1 MADGT
6 TESAWG
12 FRPIATGP
20 WAGWSTYGEYAAEP
34 FEDHAGPFYTRLEPD
49 DRVVCAF
56 RADKHHTNGSG
67 FMHGGA
73 LMTFAD
79 YSIFIIAREALAGH
93 GSVTA
98 SMNCEFVD
106 AGRQGELIECRGEV
120 VRAGASMVFVRG
132 MITTGGR
139 PLLNFSSII
148 KKLRRRSS

>member
-6 TESAWG
+6 TEAAWG
-12 FRPIATGP
+12 FKPIATGE
-20 WAGWSTYGEYAAEP
+20 WAGWSTYGDEP
-34 FEDHAGPFYTRLEPD
+34 FEDHAGPFYARLED
-49 DRVVCAF
+49 GGQVVCAF
-56 RADKHHTNGSG
+56 RADKHHMNGGG

-79 YSIFIIAREALAGH
+79 YSIFVIARQALEGH

-106 AGRQGELIECRGEV
+106 AGREGELIECRGEV

-132 MITTGGR
+132 MITTDGR

-148 KKLRRRSS
+148 KKLRRRAG

>member
-6 TESAWG
+6 TESTWG
-12 FRPIATGP
+12 FRPIASGE
-20 WAGWSTYGEYAAEP
+20 WAGWSTYGEYGHEP
-34 FEDHAGPFYTRLEPD
+34 FEDHAGPFYARLDENGQ
-49 DRVVCAF
+49 VVCGF
-56 RADKHHTNGSG
+56 RADAHHMNGSG

-79 YSIFIIAREALAGH
+79 FSIFVIAREALTGH

-106 AGRQGELIECRGEV
+106 AGREGELIECRGEV

-132 MITTGGR
+132 IISTDGR

-148 KKLRRRSS
+148 KKLRRR

>member
-6 TESAWG
+6 TETTGG
-12 FRPIATGP
+12 FRPVAAGE
-20 WAGWSTYGEYAAEP
+20 WAGWSTYGDSP
-34 FEDHAGPFYTRLEPD
+34 FEDHAGPFYSRLDETGQA
-49 DRVVCAF
+49 VCAF
-56 RADKHHTNGSG
+56 RAGKHHMNGDNG
-67 FMHGGA
+67 FMHGGC

-79 YSIFIIAREALAGH
+79 YAIFIFAREALAGH

-106 AGRQGELIECRGEV
+106 AGREGELIECRGEV

-132 MITTGGR
+132 MITAGGR

-148 KKLRRRSS
+148 KKLRRR

>member
-12 FRPIATGP
+12 FRPVASGE
-20 WAGWSTYGEYAAEP
+20 WAGWSTYGEYGREP
-34 FEDHAGPFYTRLEPD
+34 FEDHAGPFYARLDENGH
-49 DRVVCAF
+49 VVCGF
-56 RADKHHTNGSG
+56 RADAHHMNGSG

-79 YSIFIIAREALAGH
+79 FAIFVIAREGLAGH

-106 AGRQGELIECRGEV
+106 AAQQGDLIECRGDM
-120 VRAGASMVFVRG
+120 VRAGASLVFVRG
-132 MITTGGR
+132 MITTGAK
-139 PLLNFSSII
+139 PLLNF
-148 KKLRRRSS
+148 

>member
-12 FRPIATGP
+12 FKPVASGE
-20 WAGWSTYGEYAAEP
+20 WAGWSTYGAEP
-34 FEDHAGPFYTRLEPD
+34 FEDHAGPFYVRLDENG
-49 DRVVCAF
+49 RVVCAF
-56 RADKHHTNGSG
+56 RADKHHMNGGG
-67 FMHGGA
+67 FMHGGC

-79 YSIFIIAREALAGH
+79 YSIFLIARDALTGH

-106 AGRQGELIECRGEV
+106 AGREGELIECRGEV

-132 MITTGGR
+132 IISTGAR

-148 KKLRRRSS
+148 KKLRRRSA

>member
-6 TESAWG
+6 VESTHG
-12 FRPIATGP
+12 FRPIASGP
-20 WAGWSTYGEYAAEP
+20 WAGWSGYGEHGAEP
-34 FEDHAGPFYTRLEPD
+34 FEDHAGPFYSRLEAD
-49 DRVVCAF
+49 GRVVCAF
-56 RADKHHTNGSG
+56 RADKHHMNGSG

-79 YSIFIIAREALAGH
+79 YSIFVIAREALAGH

-106 AGRQGELIECRGEV
+106 AGREGELIECRGEV

-132 MITTGGR
+132 MITAGER